1 MPGLY
6 SKDKRNMKKLIII
19 IFFAANIFAADY
31 CDGFIKNI
39 TTPTLCKLLSQ
50 AEQAAENKNSKKAC
64 DFIDKALAMKS
75 APEFSAKADV
85 NGPLDLKLKMAK
97 VFCNFEKAKNNKYK
111 NSKELEKTILSL
123 LEKYQKA
130 AKGKKWISYTWLLQ
144 SLAKYYSATKN
155 YLELEKQIDN
165 LMEYAWGDK
174 SASTFIN
181 VAIECN
187 LPLSFAENRI
197 NYYIKEN
204 EKKDDWITFLK
215 IRYKL
220 KEIKNEQEK
229 EKILV
234 TSLEEYQDSAKG
246 KKWESYNWMLNSLAQ
261 YYSATKNYPKLEKQV
276 DKILEYSWDKPTVI
290 TFLSVGLDNGIPTSI
305 AEKRISEYIKSG
317 KRYNAWINYL
327 RICYKRRDGDDVFQ
341 DSLDFLRVYPKSDP
355 NNIIK
360 TLGFLKESL
369 NTDDKEKVKLY
380 LDALNKLAFAQPNSE
395 DRLELV
401 SKILDEKRSGF

>member
-1 MPGLY
+1 
-6 SKDKRNMKKLIII
+6 
-19 IFFAANIFAADY
+19 
-31 CDGFIKNI
+31 
-39 TTPTLCKLLSQ
+39 
-50 AEQAAENKNSKKAC
+50 
-64 DFIDKALAMKS
+64 
-75 APEFSAKADV
+75 
-85 NGPLDLKLKMAK
+85 
-97 VFCNFEKAKNNKYK
+97 
-111 NSKELEKTILSL
+111 
-123 LEKYQKA
+123 
-130 AKGKKWISYTWLLQ
+130 
-144 SLAKYYSATKN
+144 
-155 YLELEKQIDN
+155 
-165 LMEYAWGDK
+165 
-174 SASTFIN
+174 
-181 VAIECN
+181 
-187 LPLSFAENRI
+187 
-197 NYYIKEN
+197 
-204 EKKDDWITFLK
+204 
-215 IRYKL
+215 
-220 KEIKNEQEK
+220 
-229 EKILV
+229 
-234 TSLEEYQDSAKG
+234 
-246 KKWESYNWMLNSLAQ
+246 MLNSLAQ